1 MRALITGVSGQDG
14 TILASM
20 LASRGYSVVGMVK
33 PGTEYS
39 RLLRYVPSVEV
50 VEVDLADHVGIRSV
64 VSSVSPSHMWNFGG
78 FTAPG
83 DSWDHSDEVFAVN
96 VDSVRVMLES
106 LLGVEGSPRFFQASS
121 ASIFEGVDRA
131 PQSESMQPEPKSPY
145 AVSKLEAMRLVAA
158 ARKDSGLFGVSGIL
172 YNHESPL
179 RGVGFVT
186 RKVSHAVAQISAGLQ
201 DRLELGDI
209 EVARDWG
216 WAPDYVQATILMLA
230 ADSPRDYV
238 LATGISHRL
247 SFFVEKA
254 FAAVGIPNWQ
264 DFVVSTNENT
274 RAVDTNLLVGDPRA
288 AYLDLGWR
296 HTVDFDSMAAL
307 MVAHDVAQL
316 ANPQATWMV

>member
-14 TILASM
+14 TILSSV
-20 LASRGYSVVGMVK
+20 LASQGFSVVGLVK

-50 VEVDLADHVGIRSV
+50 VEVDLADHEGIRSV
-64 VSSVSPSHMWNFGG
+64 ISSVAPSHMWNLGG

-106 LLGVEGSPRFFQASS
+106 LRGVSDSPRFFQASS

-131 PQSESMQPEPKSPY
+131 PQSESMTPEPKSPY
-145 AVSKLEAMRLVAA
+145 AVSKLEAMQLVAA
-158 ARKDSGLFGVSGIL
+158 ARSDSGLFGVSGIF

-186 RKVSHAVAQISAGLQ
+186 RKVSQAAARISAGLQ

-216 WAPDYVQATILMLA
+216 WAPDYVRASILMLNA
-230 ADSPRDYV
+230 EIPKDYV

-254 FAAVGIPNWQ
+254 FAAVGISNWQ
-264 DFVVSTNENT
+264 DYVFSTSENT
-274 RAVDTNLLVGDPRA
+274 RSVDTNLMVGDSRA

-296 HTVDFDSMAAL
+296 HTVDFDSMAAI
-307 MVAHDVAQL
+307 MVAHDFAQL
-316 ANPQATWMV
+316 ADPQATWEI

>member
-1 MRALITGVSGQDG
+1 M
-14 TILASM
+14 
-20 LASRGYSVVGMVK
+20 
-33 PGTEYS
+33 
-39 RLLRYVPSVEV
+39 
-50 VEVDLADHVGIRSV
+50 
-64 VSSVSPSHMWNFGG
+64 
-78 FTAPG
+78 
-83 DSWDHSDEVFAVN
+83 
-96 VDSVRVMLES
+96 
-106 LLGVEGSPRFFQASS
+106 
-121 ASIFEGVDRA
+121 
-131 PQSESMQPEPKSPY
+131 
-145 AVSKLEAMRLVAA
+145 
-158 ARKDSGLFGVSGIL
+158 
-172 YNHESPL
+172 
-179 RGVGFVT
+179 
-186 RKVSHAVAQISAGLQ
+186 
-201 DRLELGDI
+201 GDI